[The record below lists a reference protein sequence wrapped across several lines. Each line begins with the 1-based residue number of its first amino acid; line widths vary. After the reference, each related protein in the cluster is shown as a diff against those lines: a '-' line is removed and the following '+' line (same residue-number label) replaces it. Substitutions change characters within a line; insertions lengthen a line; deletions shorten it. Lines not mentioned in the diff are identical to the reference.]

1 MKEFWVFLMLFILI
15 APAIIYTGISVYKK
29 HYQSTGNVINYDAFM
44 NKYVYKVPMTKSEI
58 ISTLNVRNVADE
70 LSCALDLERSVMVFS
85 DYNDSKEYLF
95 NIQEQDGFSVLKLE
109 QEHVSVMKEQSY
121 IPYKLNPFMVSKLRA
136 EIVPFEQ
143 YRF

>member
-1 MKEFWVFLMLFILI
+1 MKEFWIFLMMFALV
-15 APAIIYTGISVYKK
+15 APAVIYTGISLHKK
-29 HYQSTGNVINYDAFM
+29 HSQATGDIVNYDAFM

-70 LSCALDLERSVMVFS
+70 LSCTLDLERAVIVFS
-85 DYNDSKEYLF
+85 DYDDSMEYF
-95 NIQEQDGFSVLKLE
+95 FCIREQDGFSILMLE
-109 QEHVSVMKEQSY
+109 KVSAMGMRSY
-121 IPYKLNPFMVSKLRA
+121 IPYKLNPFMVNKLRA